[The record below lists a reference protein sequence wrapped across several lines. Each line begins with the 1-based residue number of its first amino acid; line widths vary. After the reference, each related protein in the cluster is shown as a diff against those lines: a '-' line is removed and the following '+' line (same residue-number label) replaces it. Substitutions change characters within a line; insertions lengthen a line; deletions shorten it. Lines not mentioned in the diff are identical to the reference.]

1 MDETEFDDVEVQ
13 RILQRATEQQEAAE
27 RRSLARGA
35 GTSLDALRKIAGE
48 VGIEPRFVDAA
59 AREVALRRD
68 HLPAGEFMGVPD
80 ELRVQRVLPEKVDDD
95 EWVRIV
101 DDLRATYGMTGHVS
115 QYGRV
120 REWQSGTSSTSG
132 GTGSVIHLRLEE
144 TEAGTALT
152 LSQNIRSQTQLPKV
166 LGGTFGGLGV
176 AFLALLPVVDSVPAV
191 LAFAGLN
198 VLAGVG
204 ILFGG
209 MNWAGRWASRR
220 MERFQATADR
230 VELVAGMSERGS

>member
-13 RILQRATEQQEAAE
+13 RILERAAEQQEAAE

-35 GTSLDALRKIAGE
+35 GTSLNSLRKIAGE

-68 HLPAGEFMGVPD
+68 QQPAREFMGVPD
-80 ELRVQRVLPEKVDDD
+80 ELRVQRVLPEKVDDE

-101 DDLRATYGMTGHVS
+101 DDLRATYGMAGHVS
-115 QYGRV
+115 HYGRV
-120 REWQSGTSSTSG
+120 REWQSGTSSASG
-132 GTGSVIHLRLEE
+132 AASVIHLRLED
-144 TEAGTALT
+144 TDDGTALS
-152 LSQNIRSQTQLPKV
+152 LSQNIRQQTQLPKV

-176 AFLALLPVVDSVPAV
+176 AFLALLPVVDSVPAL

-198 VLAGVG
+198 VLAGAG

-220 MERFQATADR
+220 LERFQASADR
-230 VELVAGMSERGS
+230 VELVAGPSERGG